1 MQEGL
6 LLSTDLVRSDLRTE
20 YWREI
25 TRPFF
30 ETTQHPED
38 SKTTLEGS
46 LTSRAIGSLLIGPT
60 SFNQQQYRRDRRIV
74 LQGGLDQYLVQLF
87 ITGMLEGD
95 CDGQSISVGPG
106 DICAFDLARNF
117 ESRVHEGATISIM
130 LPRARVDKA
139 AGGRSL
145 HGVVLKK
152 GTPVTRL
159 LADFIVSLS
168 DVSAQME
175 RADALAMEEAAID
188 LLACGLARHVPDGA
202 TSDPALAQVLRRR
215 VLDFI
220 DANLTEPELGPTLLI
235 RRFRVSRAHLYRV
248 FAADGGVTKVVKEKR
263 LDAACRE
270 LMHIGGPSR
279 SIIEIA
285 HGLGFSGGS
294 QFLRAFRARFDMTPS
309 DVRQQ
314 KGEPADPRLAH
325 VQAHFAGYAQ
335 QLGLANRLG

>member
-6 LLSTDLVRSDLRTE
+6 LLSTDLVQSDLRTE

-30 ETTQHPED
+30 ETTQHPEG
-38 SKTTLEGS
+38 SNATLEGS
-46 LTSRAIGSLLIGPT
+46 LKSRAIGSLLIGPT

-87 ITGMLEGD
+87 IAGTLEGD

-106 DICAFDLARNF
+106 DICVFDLTRNF
-117 ESRVHEGATISIM
+117 KSRAHEGATISIV
-130 LPRARVDKA
+130 LPRERVDKA

-145 HGVVLKK
+145 HGVVLRK
-152 GTPVTRL
+152 GAPLTRL

-168 DVSAQME
+168 DVSAEME
-175 RADALAMEEAAID
+175 RADALAMEDAAID
-188 LLACGLARHVPDGA
+188 LLACGLARQLPDGA

-220 DANLTEPELGPTLLI
+220 DANLTEPELGPTLLM

-248 FAADGGVTKVVKEKR
+248 FAADGGVARVVKEKR

-270 LMHIGGPSR
+270 LMHIGGLSR

-285 HGLGFSGGS
+285 HGLGFSSSS

-314 KGEPADPRLAH
+314 REELAGQRLAH
-325 VQAHFAGYAQ
+325 VQAHFAEYAQ
-335 QLGLANRLG
+335 QLGLMNRLG

>member
-1 MQEGL
+1 MH
-6 LLSTDLVRSDLRTE
+6 LSTNLVQSDLRTE

-38 SKTTLEGS
+38 SNSTLEGS

-87 ITGMLEGD
+87 ITGTLEGD

-117 ESRVHEGATISIM
+117 ESRVHQGATISIM

-145 HGVVLKK
+145 HGVVLKT
-152 GTPVTRL
+152 GAPVTRL

-168 DVSAQME
+168 DVSAEME

-188 LLACGLARHVPDGA
+188 LLASGLARHVPYGA
-202 TSDPALAQVLRRR
+202 TGDPALAQVLRRR

-220 DANLTEPELGPTLLI
+220 DANLTEPELGPALLM

-248 FAADGGVTKVVKEKR
+248 FAVDGGVAKVVKERR

-270 LMHIGGPSR
+270 LMHIGGSAR

-285 HGLGFSGGS
+285 HGLGFSSSS

-314 KGEPADPRLAH
+314 RGEPTDQRLAH
-325 VQAHFAGYAQ
+325 MQAHFAEYAQ
-335 QLGLANRLG
+335 QLGLANRLE